1 MNKIWILCFAVLII
15 TIPFSTQESP
25 NENRSGSASGGSTS
39 PSTNSSAVGLGPV
52 PTTLYLLI
60 PAATLG
66 FIHTQY
72 MLN

>member
-15 TIPFSTQESP
+15 TIPFSAQNSDAQK
-25 NENRSGSASGGSTS
+25 SSAGGSGSTS
-39 PSTNSSAVGLGPV
+39 STNSSAVGLGPV

-66 FIHTQY
+66 FIHSRS
-72 MLN
+72 